1 MQAQQAIDSL
11 SSMLRLSLVQEQA
24 EEEQSMIHK
33 PKKELTDEEM
43 GKILEAA
50 KSRSFL
56 TYVAIRTLTVL
67 DLRRSEMMGQDDKRE
82 WPNNGM
88 LIEKLTPKGIWI
100 RRKKQ
105 GVETEIR
112 IPAELRA
119 DIDKVIG
126 KRTNGSVFL
135 RTAAWLYAEVQ
146 ICAKLSGIANP
157 ELVHPHTLRH
167 WMTSYTGEKHG
178 VIVARDLA
186 GHASIATTN
195 TYLRRTRGEKLEE
208 VEQGVLE
215 LLH

>member
-1 MQAQQAIDSL
+1 MLGL
-11 SSMLRLSLVQEQA
+11 SSMEEQA
-24 EEEQSMIHK
+24 EKDQGMIHK

-43 GKILEAA
+43 AKILDAA
-50 KSRSFL
+50 KTRSFL
-56 TYVAIRTLTVL
+56 TYVALRTLTVL
-67 DLRRSEMMGQDDKRE
+67 DLRRSEMMGQADKRE
-82 WPNNGM
+82 WPNGGM

-105 GVETEIR
+105 AVETEIR
-112 IPAELRA
+112 IPAELRV

-126 KRTNGSVFL
+126 KRTHGPVFP
-135 RTAAWLYAEVQ
+135 RGPQWLYAEVQ
-146 ICAKLSGIANP
+146 ICAKNSGIANP

-167 WMTSYTGEKHG
+167 WMTSYIGEKHG

-195 TYLRRTRGEKLEE
+195 SYLRRTRGEKLEE